1 MQFFCHKIFRFS
13 NCLNPFP
20 QLLKHLKIILS
31 SWTTEKQKIPGLPNP
46 GLGHHCGLGSAA
58 LSYSNSP
65 HTNIQYSF
73 ETTNLITTLSYLK
86 SFSDYTTHRIV
97 QIPSR
102 GWQDLAW
109 PLNLA
114 STLFT
119 SPAQASRWPSYN
131 RFLWIT
137 AYYSLCSS
145 FLLCLLHPLHLASG
159 VTRLG
164 DPSSPNTQ
172 YCTHYIFPV
181 GLGVPATSSIVLDT
195 WYLNALNMVW
205 RRKWIRGGGAGSSA
219 SNPGGKGLWP
229 QSCYSSVP
237 APGDFWLLKCFL
249 KGNSANTEAI

>member
-114 STLFT
+114 STLLSHPLPKLPGDLLT
-119 SPAQASRWPSYN
+119 IAS
-131 RFLWIT
+131 FE
-137 AYYSLCSS
+137 
-145 FLLCLLHPLHLASG
+145 LLH
-159 VTRLG
+159 TI
-164 DPSSPNTQ
+164 PSVLPFSFA
-172 YCTHYIFPV
+172 CFILYILPQ
-181 GLGVPATSSIVLDT
+181 VLLD
-195 WYLNALNMVW
+195 
-205 RRKWIRGGGAGSSA
+205 
-219 SNPGGKGLWP
+219 
-229 QSCYSSVP
+229 
-237 APGDFWLLKCFL
+237 
-249 KGNSANTEAI
+249 